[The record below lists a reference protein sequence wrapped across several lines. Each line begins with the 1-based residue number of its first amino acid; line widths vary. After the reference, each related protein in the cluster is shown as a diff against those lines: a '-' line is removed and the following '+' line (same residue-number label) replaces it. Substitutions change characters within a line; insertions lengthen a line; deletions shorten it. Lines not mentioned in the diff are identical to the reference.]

1 VVGTVGLIEGV
12 TGGAVAAILIK
23 RTPLQAPDLLVTAA
37 LILTIIFALTWPM
50 GRVGLYCEVDNSFN
64 PSDAGGGW
72 RSLIHSRDLL
82 LIAALLLLAQLA
94 SPLNPIS

>member
-1 VVGTVGLIEGV
+1 ME
-12 TGGAVAAILIK
+12 
-23 RTPLQAPDLLVTAA
+23 
-37 LILTIIFALTWPM
+37 
-50 GRVGLYCEVDNSFN
+50 RVGLYCEVDNSFN